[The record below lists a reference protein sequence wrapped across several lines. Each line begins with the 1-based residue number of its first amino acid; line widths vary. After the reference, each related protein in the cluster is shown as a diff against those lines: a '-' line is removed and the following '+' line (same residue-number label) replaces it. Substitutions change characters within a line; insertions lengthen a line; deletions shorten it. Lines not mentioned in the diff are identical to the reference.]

1 MKKSPS
7 PARGLVLD
15 IDRFATHDGPGI
27 RTAVFLKGCSLH
39 CAWCHS
45 PESQCFSPELIYME
59 NRCTACGLCLSA
71 CPKGALQPVEDGAA
85 ACRVAL
91 NRTLCDQCAACVEV
105 CYPGALKLA
114 GQWWDAG
121 ALALEVAR
129 DAPFFETSGGGVTLS
144 GGEAS
149 QQGEFAIAFL
159 GACRGLGLATALETN
174 GVAPWSIFERLAGV
188 TDLFLFDLKLMDPL
202 AHRKL
207 TGASNRTAHTNL
219 RRLSECGARVIPRV
233 PCIPGVND
241 DSVNIEATARFVRE
255 QGLSEIHLLAYNT
268 AAPAKYAWLDRPYA
282 LPGLATQDAEKM
294 DALAQ
299 ICRSFGLQAQIIR

>member
-1 MKKSPS
+1 MNKSNS

-45 PESQCFSPELIYME
+45 PESQCFSPELLYME
-59 NRCTACGLCLSA
+59 NRCTACGLCLAA
-71 CPKGALQPVEDGAA
+71 CPRGALQPLEVKDG

-91 NRTLCDQCAACVEV
+91 NRAECDQCAACVEV

-114 GQWWDAG
+114 GQWWDAET
-121 ALALEVAR
+121 LALEVAR
-129 DAPFFETSGGGVTLS
+129 DAPFFESSGGGVTLS

-159 GACRGLGLATALETN
+159 GACRRLGLATALETN
-174 GVAPWSIFERLAGV
+174 GVAPWRIFERLINA
-188 TDLFLFDLKLMDPL
+188 TDLFLFDLKLMDAQ
-202 AHRKL
+202 AHRRL
-207 TGASNRTAHTNL
+207 TGASNRTAQSNL
-219 RRLSECGARVIPRV
+219 RRLAERGAQVIARV
-233 PCIPGVND
+233 PCIPGLND
-241 DSVNIEATARFVRE
+241 DIVNIEATARFVRE
-255 QGLSEIHLLAYNT
+255 LGLTEIHLLAYNA

-282 LPGLATQDAEKM
+282 LPELATQDNEKM
-294 DALAQ
+294 ESLAA
-299 ICRSFGLQAQIIR
+299 ICRTFGLNAQIIR